1 MMIFLVR
8 IKTSFYQQIR
18 FKMAKNR
25 AIVVQGLMIF
35 DNRIE
40 E

>member
-1 MMIFLVR
+1 MIFLVR

-18 FKMAKNR
+18 SKMAENR

-35 DNRIE
+35 ANRIGE
-40 E
+40 